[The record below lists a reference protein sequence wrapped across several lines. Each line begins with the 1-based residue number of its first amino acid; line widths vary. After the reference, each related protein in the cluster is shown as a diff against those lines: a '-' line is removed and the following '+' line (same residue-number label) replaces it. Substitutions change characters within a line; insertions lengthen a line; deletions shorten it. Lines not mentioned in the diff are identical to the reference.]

1 MLSHSPCP
9 SKESCVGL
17 GSTLSVVV
25 VVVCGR
31 SATAEMTN
39 LELTLTTF
47 SDAFEASSA
56 SVLVSVVV
64 GG

>member
-17 GSTLSVVV
+17 GSTLSV